1 MAPAEVS
8 SPEYHE
14 GTGKEAHDHAGI
26 VLSYIA
32 SGFSVICCTD
42 FAVEI
47 PVAGGSFA
55 YLCVKLG
62 DAAALQLPMDE
73 FLSVLN
79 TMKLC
84 RTAHLGPWQVQALA
98 ARRWVAL
105 KLNWLWCQC
114 VIVTE
119 ACHISA
125 RKRSTVALF
134 SGELVIT
141 YEKIQL
147 SR

>member
-1 MAPAEVS
+1 MGFYLAQPRHDPWRGTAAPRWVARRTLTRQRS
-8 SPEYHE
+8 S
-14 GTGKEAHDHAGI
+14 
-26 VLSYIA
+26 LL
-32 SGFSVICCTD
+32 
-42 FAVEI
+42 
-47 PVAGGSFA
+47 VAATSA
-55 YLCVKLG
+55 
-62 DAAALQLPMDE
+62 
-73 FLSVLN
+73 
-79 TMKLC
+79 LC
-84 RTAHLGPWQVQALA
+84 RARAIGAAKSVSLKKIDSVRFKIIFKKGLKLKKIPAGQHTWVHGKVQALA